1 MDYRRISKEVEIMR
15 RLPGYIAVL
24 LALSII
30 ALTTLISGHAQVREN
45 DILDHHFDVVT
56 IREPSII
63 LALTGIANENG
74 LPIGL
79 EVAAA
84 QPESPGREINLTLK
98 NTILRD
104 VLNEIVKQD
113 PRYRWTSNRGVIY
126 VYPATDRDPL
136 LQDLLATN
144 LSEFTVERD
153 CTTYALRSRILELPE
168 IKAKLERAKVSPF
181 VIAWRGADHGKLGD
195 GFSPKVANVTLKSLL
210 DQIILRSAQ
219 KFWMLNRF
227 GKTNEFLLLNF

>member
-1 MDYRRISKEVEIMR
+1 MR
-15 RLPGYIAVL
+15 GLPGHIPVL
-24 LALSII
+24 LALTII
-30 ALTTLISGHAQVREN
+30 ALTSFISVRAQVREN
-45 DILDHHFDVVT
+45 EILDHHLHVVT
-56 IREPSII
+56 IREPGLI
-63 LALTGIANENG
+63 LALTGIANDNG

-84 QPESPGREINLTLK
+84 QPESPGREINLTLE
-98 NTILRD
+98 NTTLRD

-113 PRYRWTSNRGVIY
+113 PRYRWISNRGVIY

-168 IKAKLERAKVSPF
+168 IKAKLARAKVSPF
-181 VIAWRGADHGKLGD
+181 VIAWRGADRGKLGD

-210 DQIILRSAQ
+210 DEIILRSPQ
-219 KFWMLNRF
+219 KFWVLNRF
-227 GKTNEFLLLNF
+227 GKDNEYVVLNF